1 MVQLT
6 VDLKNTGD
14 AIKRINAVNNGP
26 VGGKIRSFGNAA
38 KYEALEIPYARN
50 HDASFYA
57 GYGGEHTVDVHRI
70 FKNFDADE
78 NDPKSYVFGP
88 TDQYIAETVD
98 VGTKVFYRLGA
109 SIEHEYK
116 EGTIPPRDFHKW
128 ARICEHI
135 IRHYTEGWADGFN
148 YDIEYWEI
156 WNEPDFAAM
165 DEYKINPCWQ
175 GSFREFIDFYEVVSK
190 HLKATFPHLKIG
202 GPAFCE
208 SWKKPNHTEFLNA
221 VKERGMPL
229 DFYSF
234 HGYFGNPDCVI
245 SLGDSAVATIGE
257 AGIENM
263 PELFLNEYNYIISFK
278 GDEFKRSIQTMKGLK
293 GSSFI
298 AGCMAACQV
307 SHIDMLMYYDAR
319 PSHYNGLFNS
329 IYEELKTY
337 FVFEMARDL
346 RRLGTWVRSPYR
358 TGDILT
364 LSATNGKESAIM
376 ITNYKN
382 VDELPNTQVELT
394 IENAPENGARV
405 EYYLLDADNNNVLV
419 KEEAYNSAS
428 FTLNLDMKLFDT
440 YLIKINAL

>member
-1 MVQLT
+1 MTNVT
-6 VDLKNTGD
+6 VDLKNTGG

-26 VGGKIRSFGNAA
+26 VGGKVRNFGNSEL
-38 KYEALEIPYARN
+38 YEALEIPYARN
-50 HDASFYA
+50 HDASFYS

-78 NDPKSYVFGP
+78 NDPASYTFAP
-88 TDQYIAETVD
+88 TDDYVSMTFD
-98 VGTKVFYRLGA
+98 VGTKMFYRLGA
-109 SIEHEYK
+109 SIEHRYK
-116 EGTIPPRDFHKW
+116 EGTYPPKDFAKW

-156 WNEPDFAAM
+156 WNEPDFAKL

-175 GSFREFIDFYEVVSK
+175 GTFREFIDFYEVVSK
-190 HLKATFPHLKIG
+190 HLKSTFSHLKIG

-208 SWKKPNHTEFLNA
+208 SWKKENHTEFLKA
-221 VKERGMPL
+221 VKEREMPL

-245 SLGDSAVATIGE
+245 SLGISAVETIKE
-257 AGIENM
+257 AGIEHM
-263 PELFLNEYNYIISFK
+263 PELFLNEFNFIRSFS
-278 GDEFKRSIQTMKGLK
+278 GEEFKYSIKTIKGIK
-293 GSSFI
+293 GASFI
-298 AGCMAACQV
+298 AGCMGAGQV
-307 SHIDMLMYYDAR
+307 STIDMLMYYDAR
-319 PSHYNGLFNS
+319 PSYYNGLFND
-329 IYEELKTY
+329 IYEPLKAY
-337 FVFEMARDL
+337 YVFQMARDL

-382 VDELPNTQVELT
+382 EDELPNTQVELT